1 MTQERYETYFALP
14 KHLESKEPVSS
25 IFCKHSNSVCYDMR
39 HKNDSSMIE
48 EFLSKIKPDKVVSM
62 SKGYLSPDPD
72 EKKYPNGVRIL
83 TLCYTTD

>member
-14 KHLESKEPVSS
+14 KHL
-25 IFCKHSNSVCYDMR
+25 
-39 HKNDSSMIE
+39 
-48 EFLSKIKPDKVVSM
+48 DKVVSM

-72 EKKYPNGVRIL
+72 EKKYPNGVYVL